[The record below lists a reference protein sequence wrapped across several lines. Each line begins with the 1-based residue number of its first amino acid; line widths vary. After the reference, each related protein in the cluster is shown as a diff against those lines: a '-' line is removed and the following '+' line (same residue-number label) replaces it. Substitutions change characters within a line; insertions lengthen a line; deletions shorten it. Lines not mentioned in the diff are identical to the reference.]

1 MSAKRITQLA
11 MLTTIS
17 LIIFIIE
24 LRIPNLVPIPGVK
37 LGLANIVT
45 VYAMYHCTAKETM
58 MIVFTRILLGSI
70 FGGNIS
76 AIFYSLGE
84 TLLCLA
90 GMLLFRRVIDE
101 KYIWIC
107 SILGAVLHNTGQIAV
122 AALMMKT
129 TAVISYLP
137 FLLVSG
143 CIAGAFTGVCAQT
156 LICKTNWNRV
166 SKSRKKQLEDSF
178 DILET
183 LNNGGPQ

>member
-1 MSAKRITQLA
+1 M
-11 MLTTIS
+11 MTTIA
-17 LIIFIIE
+17 LIIFIVE

-45 VYAMYHCTAKETM
+45 VYAMYHFTAKETM
-58 MIVFTRILLGSI
+58 MILLARILLGSI

-76 AIFYSLGE
+76 AIFYSLGGAM
-84 TLLCLA
+84 LCLA
-90 GMLLFRRVIDE
+90 GMLLLRRVIDE

-107 SILGAVLHNTGQIAV
+107 SILGAVLHNIGQIAV

-143 CIAGAFTGVCAQT
+143 CIAGAFIGVCAQI
-156 LICKTNWNRV
+156 LIGRV
-166 SKSRKKQLEDSF
+166 GF
-178 DILET
+178 DRIFHKEM
-183 LNNGGPQ
+183 

>member
-1 MSAKRITQLA
+1 MNVKKITQLA
-11 MLTTIS
+11 LLTTIA
-17 LIIFIIE
+17 LIIFIVE

-58 MIVFTRILLGSI
+58 MIVLARILLGSI

-76 AIFYSLGE
+76 AIFYSLGGA
-84 TLLCLA
+84 LLCLA
-90 GMLLFRRVIDE
+90 GMLLLCRVIDE

-107 SILGAVLHNTGQIAV
+107 SVLGAVLHNIGQIAV
-122 AALMMKT
+122 AVLMMKT

-143 CIAGAFTGVCAQT
+143 CIAGAFTGACAQI
-156 LICKTNWNRV
+156 LIGRV
-166 SKSRKKQLEDSF
+166 GLDRVFHKEM
-178 DILET
+178 
-183 LNNGGPQ
+183 